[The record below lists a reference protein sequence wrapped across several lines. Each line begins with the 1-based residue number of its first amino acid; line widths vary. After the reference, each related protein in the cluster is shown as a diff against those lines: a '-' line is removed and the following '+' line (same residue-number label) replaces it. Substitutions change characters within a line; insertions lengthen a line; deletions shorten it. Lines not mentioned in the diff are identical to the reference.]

1 MMNCPLDQNL
11 VIMNVLLGKIL
22 SSDAEGLNVANFF
35 VKSNI
40 QHLLKLVMNEENVI
54 FYDEQKIDGKSSD

>member
-40 QHLLKLVMNEENVI
+40 QHLLKLVMNEENVN